1 MRQQRRRAAKRVP
14 TPRVRDPQS
23 DAEERSLIQRVK
35 ARDQAAFEVIYRQY
49 RGQVHRQVKALV
61 GNEEETE
68 EIVQEVFL
76 TIYEKAKTFRGD
88 STFSTWLYRL
98 TMNAAL
104 TKLRRRKRRKE
115 VAWDDFLPK
124 YQPDGHHLVP
134 VVDWSRQVER
144 RLLTKELH
152 RFLQQALDQ
161 LPPKDKAVVVL
172 SDLEGIPNREIGEA
186 LGLSVPAVKTR
197 LHRARLS
204 LRGQLA
210 ASLGHSPY

>member
-1 MRQQRRRAAKRVP
+1 MRQQRRRAAKREP
-14 TPRVRDPQS
+14 TPKVRDPQS

-35 ARDQAAFEVIYRQY
+35 VRDQAAFEVIYRRY

-144 RLLTKELH
+144 PLLTKELH
-152 RFLQQALDQ
+152 GFLQQALDQ